1 MNKHIPQHKDFR
13 PGGPSVLQYLKN
25 TLSSKETRE
34 MEERLSEDQ
43 MLVDAIE
50 GLRQVDAAE
59 AAKIDFQLKNYIKHK
74 VINKGKTRKQLGFP
88 TWLLMT
94 IVILLLL
101 ISIGYFV
108 ITQLLS

>member
-1 MNKHIPQHKDFR
+1 MNKHTPQQNDFR
-13 PGGPSVLQYLKN
+13 PGGPSVLQYLN
-25 TLSSKETRE
+25 NSLSSKETRAI
-34 MEERLSEDQ
+34 EERLSQDQ

-50 GLRQVDAAE
+50 GLRQLDAAE

-74 VINKGKTRKQLGFP
+74 VINKGKTKKQPGFP
-88 TWLLMT
+88 SWLFMT